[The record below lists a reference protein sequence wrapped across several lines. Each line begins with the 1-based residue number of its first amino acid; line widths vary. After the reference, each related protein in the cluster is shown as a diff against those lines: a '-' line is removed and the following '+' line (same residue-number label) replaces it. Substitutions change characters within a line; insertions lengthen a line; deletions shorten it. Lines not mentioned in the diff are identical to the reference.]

1 MGAPLEGIRVAD
13 FSHMVAG
20 PYGTLQ
26 LAYFGADVIKIES
39 SVRPDLW
46 RLRDGNKDLE
56 MSRPFSDHN
65 KNKRSLSLNLKH
77 PLGIEIAKRLVAKSD
92 VVVENFSF
100 GVMERLGIS
109 YESLREVKSD
119 IIMVSLQGL
128 GQTGPRKE
136 FVTWGPNLLPF
147 SGMTYLWNP
156 SDEAEPVGSQTSYPD
171 YVVAVH
177 AAYAIMA
184 ALFYREKSGKGQNID
199 LSQAE
204 ITASLLGAA
213 YSDYLNNGATPSP
226 IGNRSRVHAP
236 HNVYPCRGEDEW
248 CVIAITSE
256 EEWENFCRVLAWEDW
271 LADKSLREAGRRL
284 ARADELDARISN
296 WTVTQ
301 SALAVMHR
309 LQAAGVPSGAVQNGR
324 MLAESEHLR
333 ERQFLLPIAHPVLGE
348 LVFPTSPVHA
358 LRNQP
363 KVKRHA
369 PLLGQDTE
377 AVCRDVLGLSEEEIG
392 RYQEAGALT

>member
-147 SGMTYLWNP
+147 SG
-156 SDEAEPVGSQTSYPD
+156 
-171 YVVAVH
+171 
-177 AAYAIMA
+177 
-184 ALFYREKSGKGQNID
+184 
-199 LSQAE
+199 
-204 ITASLLGAA
+204 
-213 YSDYLNNGATPSP
+213 
-226 IGNRSRVHAP
+226 
-236 HNVYPCRGEDEW
+236 
-248 CVIAITSE
+248 
-256 EEWENFCRVLAWEDW
+256 
-271 LADKSLREAGRRL
+271 
-284 ARADELDARISN
+284 
-296 WTVTQ
+296 
-301 SALAVMHR
+301 
-309 LQAAGVPSGAVQNGR
+309 
-324 MLAESEHLR
+324 
-333 ERQFLLPIAHPVLGE
+333 
-348 LVFPTSPVHA
+348 
-358 LRNQP
+358 
-363 KVKRHA
+363 
-369 PLLGQDTE
+369 
-377 AVCRDVLGLSEEEIG
+377 
-392 RYQEAGALT
+392 